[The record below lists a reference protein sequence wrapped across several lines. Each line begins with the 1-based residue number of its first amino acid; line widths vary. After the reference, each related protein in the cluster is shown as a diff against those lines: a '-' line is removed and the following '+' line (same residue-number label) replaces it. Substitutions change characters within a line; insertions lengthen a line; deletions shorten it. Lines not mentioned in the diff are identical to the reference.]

1 MWRKSELLKTI
12 DIKTFIEKYI
22 DYFLTKFDPNS
33 SSYYDLFDSPS
44 FPDECW
50 SLGFE
55 MDCGKSFIAAYGHEA
70 WNSHRELSSVIDKAD
85 NIIILGSALFSQ
97 WRYFN
102 HWSYGPAT
110 EEDKEWFLI
119 ILRRMQELIK

>member
-1 MWRKSELLKTI
+1 
-12 DIKTFIEKYI
+12 
-22 DYFLTKFDPNS
+22 
-33 SSYYDLFDSPS
+33 
-44 FPDECW
+44 
-50 SLGFE
+50 
-55 MDCGKSFIAAYGHEA
+55 MDGGKSFIAAYGHEA

-85 NIIILGSALFSQ
+85 DITILGSALFSQ

-102 HWSYGPAT
+102 HWSYGHAT